1 MSSRRTPTGRAVPK
15 ERAKSE
21 PCCGRCGFRTRLV
34 PNPYYGAGL
43 AVHRYLRV
51 CRRCPWTVI
60 VRENPLPAPSAPA
73 EAPPHSTDDKTPARP
88 VRRLGF
94 RWSHRE
100 AS

>member
-1 MSSRRTPTGRAVPK
+1 MSTRRTLPGRAAPK
-15 ERAKSE
+15 ERTKSE

-60 VRENPLPAPSAPA
+60 VRENPLPAPTADAAVVPTAP
-73 EAPPHSTDDKTPARP
+73 EEKTADRP